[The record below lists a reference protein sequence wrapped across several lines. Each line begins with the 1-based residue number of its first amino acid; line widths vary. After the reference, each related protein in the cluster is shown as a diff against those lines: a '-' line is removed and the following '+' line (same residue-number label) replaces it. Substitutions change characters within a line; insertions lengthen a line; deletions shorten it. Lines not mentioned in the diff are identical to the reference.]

1 MDMDA
6 TLVEAMLDE
15 VQSMLEE
22 MYELAE
28 RAAQDDCTDAERGEL
43 QGRLMVLRERI
54 DETVDAYSMLGVY
67 RDALLA
73 AWKAADNVVK
83 SLRS

>member
-1 MDMDA
+1 MDMEA
-6 TLVEAMLDE
+6 TLMEAMLDE

-22 MYELAE
+22 MYEMAE
-28 RAAQDDCTDAERGEL
+28 RAAEDDCTDAERDKL
-43 QGRLMVLRERI
+43 QGRLTALRERI

-73 AWKAADNVVK
+73 AWKAADDTVK

>member
-1 MDMDA
+1 MDIDA

-28 RAAQDDCTDAERGEL
+28 RASQDDCTDAERDVL
-43 QGRLMVLRERI
+43 QGRLTVLRERI

-73 AWKAADNVVK
+73 AWKAADDTIR

>member
-6 TLVEAMLDE
+6 TMVEAMLDE

-28 RAAQDDCTDAERGEL
+28 RASQEDCTDQERDGL
-43 QGRLMVLRERI
+43 QGRLTILRERI
-54 DETVDAYSMLGVY
+54 DETIDAYSMLGVY

-73 AWKAADNVVK
+73 AWKAADETVR

>member
-28 RAAQDDCTDAERGEL
+28 RAAQDDCTDEERDGL
-43 QGRLMVLRERI
+43 QARLVTLRERI

-73 AWKAADNVVK
+73 AWNAADNVVK
-83 SLRS
+83 NLRS

>member
-1 MDMDA
+1 MDIDA
-6 TLVEAMLDE
+6 TMVEAMLDE

-28 RAAQDDCTDAERGEL
+28 RAAQDDCTDAERDRF

-73 AWKAADNVVK
+73 AWKAADNVVR

>member
-6 TLVEAMLDE
+6 TLMEAMLDE

-22 MYELAE
+22 MYEMAE
-28 RAAQDDCTDAERGEL
+28 RAAQDDCTDVERDVL
-43 QGRLMVLRERI
+43 QGRLTVLRERI
-54 DETVDAYSMLGVY
+54 DDTVDAYSMLGVY

-73 AWKAADNVVK
+73 AWKAADNVIK
-83 SLRS
+83 SMRS

>member
-1 MDMDA
+1 MDMEA

-15 VQSMLEE
+15 VLSMLEE

-28 RAAQDDCTDAERGEL
+28 RAAQDDCTDEERNGL
-43 QGRLMVLRERI
+43 QGRLTILRERI
-54 DETVDAYSMLGVY
+54 DETIDAYSMLGVY

-73 AWKAADNVVK
+73 AWQSADRVIK

>member
-1 MDMDA
+1 MDMDV
-6 TLVEAMLDE
+6 TLMEAMLDE

-22 MYELAE
+22 MYGLAE
-28 RAAQDDCTDAERGEL
+28 RAAQDDCTDAERDVL
-43 QGRLMVLRERI
+43 QGRLTALRERI

-73 AWKAADNVVK
+73 AWKAADKTVR

>member
-1 MDMDA
+1 MELDPTFA
-6 TLVEAMLDE
+6 EAMLDE

-28 RAAQDDCTDAERGEL
+28 RASQPDCTDEERDKL
-43 QGRLMVLRERI
+43 QGRLTILRERI
-54 DETVDAYSMLGVY
+54 DETVDAYGALTVY

-73 AWKAADNVVK
+73 AWKAADDLVK
-83 SLRS
+83 SLHS

>member
-28 RAAQDDCTDAERGEL
+28 RASQEDCTDQERDEL
-43 QGRLMVLRERI
+43 QGRLVILRERI

-73 AWKAADNVVK
+73 AWKAADDTVK

>member
-15 VQSMLEE
+15 VESMLEE

-28 RAAQDDCTDAERGEL
+28 RAAQDDCTDEERDGL
-43 QGRLMVLRERI
+43 QARLVTLRERI

-73 AWKAADNVVK
+73 AWNAADNVVK
-83 SLRS
+83 NLRS

>member
-1 MDMDA
+1 MDMEA
-6 TLVEAMLDE
+6 TLMEAMLDE

-28 RAAQDDCTDAERGEL
+28 RASQDDCTDAERDVL
-43 QGRLMVLRERI
+43 QGRLAILRERI

-73 AWKAADNVVK
+73 AWKAADKLVR

>member
-28 RAAQDDCTDAERGEL
+28 RASQDDCTDAERDVL
-43 QGRLMVLRERI
+43 QGRLTVLRERI

>member
-6 TLVEAMLDE
+6 TLMEAMLDE

-22 MYELAE
+22 MYEMAE
-28 RAAQDDCTDAERGEL
+28 RASQDDCTDQERNEL
-43 QGRLMVLRERI
+43 QGRLTVLRERI

-73 AWKAADNVVK
+73 AWRAADNVV
-83 SLRS
+83 RSMRS

>member
-6 TLVEAMLDE
+6 TLMEAMLDE
-15 VQSMLEE
+15 VQSMLEA

-28 RAAQDDCTDAERGEL
+28 RAAQDDCTDEERNVL
-43 QGRLMVLRERI
+43 QGRLSILRERI

>member
-1 MDMDA
+1 MEMDPTFA
-6 TLVEAMLDE
+6 EAMLDE

-28 RAAQDDCTDAERGEL
+28 RASQDDCSDEERDKL
-43 QGRLMVLRERI
+43 QGRLTALRERI
-54 DETVDAYSMLGVY
+54 DETVDAYGALTVY

-73 AWKAADNVVK
+73 AWKAADDLVK

>member
-6 TLVEAMLDE
+6 TLLEAMLDE

-28 RAAQDDCTDAERGEL
+28 RAAEDDCTDAERNGL
-43 QGRLMVLRERI
+43 QGRLMILRERI

-73 AWKAADNVVK
+73 AWKAADDVIR

>member
-28 RAAQDDCTDAERGEL
+28 RASQDDCTDQERDGL
-43 QGRLMVLRERI
+43 QGRLTVLRERI

-73 AWKAADNVVK
+73 AWKAADDTVK
-83 SLRS
+83 SMRS

>member
-28 RAAQDDCTDAERGEL
+28 RAAQDSCTDEERDGL
-43 QGRLMVLRERI
+43 QARLVTLRERI

-73 AWKAADNVVK
+73 AWKAADNVVRN
-83 SLRS
+83 LRS

>member
-1 MDMDA
+1 MDIDA

-15 VQSMLEE
+15 VQSMLEA

-28 RAAQDDCTDAERGEL
+28 RAAQDDCTDAERDEL
-43 QGRLMVLRERI
+43 QGRLMTLRERI

-73 AWKAADNVVK
+73 AWAAADNVMK

>member
-1 MDMDA
+1 MEMDA
-6 TLVEAMLDE
+6 TLMEAMLDE
-15 VQSMLEE
+15 VQSMLEA

-28 RAAQDDCTDAERGEL
+28 RAVQDDCTDAERGVL
-43 QGRLMVLRERI
+43 QGRLVILRERI

-73 AWKAADNVVK
+73 AWKAADETVR

>member
-6 TLVEAMLDE
+6 TLMEAMLDE

-28 RAAQDDCTDAERGEL
+28 RAARDDCTDAERDRF

-73 AWKAADNVVK
+73 AWKAADNVVR